1 MSFLAALVLA
11 EWHASTGLELRK
23 LCKLDEAVPKRNT
36 LEEGKPLVTL
46 QNHWHSIFQ
55 QLDWDTLTDLY
66 TLVIKIS
73 MLRWKVRLTI
83 YPDFVVV
90 RSPVVNAEC
99 VTGHDLKMELIW
111 NGSDVL

>member
-1 MSFLAALVLA
+1 
-11 EWHASTGLELRK
+11 
-23 LCKLDEAVPKRNT
+23 
-36 LEEGKPLVTL
+36 
-46 QNHWHSIFQ
+46 
-55 QLDWDTLTDLY
+55 
-66 TLVIKIS
+66 

-90 RSPVVNAEC
+90 RSPVVNAEY